1 MHYYRWRGGRPL
13 EGHSRSEGETHGN
26 AKLTAENVRE
36 LRKSHAE
43 GATLRAL
50 AEKYGVSNV
59 SIYNAVSG
67 KTRRRLD

>member
-1 MHYYRWRGGRPL
+1 
-13 EGHSRSEGETHGN
+13 
-26 AKLTAENVRE
+26 VRE

-67 KTRRRLD
+67 KTWRRLD